1 VATVRTLWSGGTL
14 YVLAVVPDPVVDVS
28 GSDPWI
34 QDSVELYVDPG
45 NVKNGSYRYDDGQI
59 RISATN
65 VVSFGT
71 GDEAFQR
78 ARVQSATSLIDG
90 GYLVEASIAIGDASG
105 LGAFQGLD
113 FQVND
118 AAGGARTGISNWA
131 DPTGAG
137 YQSTAR
143 WGVGELVGPAEV
155 EPEGP
160 KVTLGASTVRAGGAL
175 AVTLSGFEPGTVV
188 DLVLDR
194 PASALGGGGGA
205 LGVAAIARTASA
217 AALPATLGS
226 LTVGPSGT
234 AAGSVTI
241 PADTTPGAYR
251 LAASVDG
258 SVLASAQL
266 TVLAAEVAATGI
278 DITAALAMA
287 LLLMGAGAVLAAR
300 ASRLRG
306 ATRRP

>member
-1 VATVRTLWSGGTL
+1 M
-14 YVLAVVPDPVVDVS
+14 LAVVPDPVVDVS

-34 QDSVELYVDPG
+34 QDSVEIYVDPG

-59 RISATN
+59 RISAAN

-71 GDEAFQR
+71 GDEAFQQ
-78 ARVQSATSLIDG
+78 ARVQSATAPIEG
-90 GYLVEASIAIGDASG
+90 GYLVEASITIGDAAV

-118 AAGGARTGISNWA
+118 AAGGARSGISNWA

-143 WGVGELVGPAEV
+143 WGVGELVGPADA

-160 KVTLGASTVRAGGAL
+160 TVTLGASTVTAGGTL
-175 AVTLSGFEPGTVV
+175 DVTLSGFEPGTVV

-194 PASALGGGGGA
+194 PASALGSGGGGA
-205 LGVAAIARTASA
+205 TGIAAIARSASA

-234 AAGSVTI
+234 AAGPVTI

-258 SVLASAQL
+258 SVLASGQL
-266 TVLAAEVAATGI
+266 TVLAATVAATGI
-278 DITAALAMA
+278 DVSGALAVA
-287 LLLMGAGAVLAAR
+287 LMLLAAGLVLATR
-300 ASRLRG
+300 RFGLRG
-306 ATRRP
+306 ATRRT